1 MLEGLTLR
9 NAMTCFPEHVSIM
22 AGASVCNMP
31 RISSC
36 RSLYITFAQGHVT
49 LRRFFLYI
57 KCLSNVPYNKANN
70 FIWCR
75 T

>member
-1 MLEGLTLR
+1 MFVGLTLR

-36 RSLYITFAQGHVT
+36 RSLYITFAQGHIA
-49 LRRFFLYI
+49 LRRFFLYM
-57 KCLSNVPYNKANN
+57 KYLNNVAYNKIDNL
-70 FIWCR
+70 I
-75 T
+75 